1 MNFIFDQPHKLTR
14 RVTSLKASH
23 HYDDKK
29 SMSDED
35 KNEKTVIVSTKVEPS
50 TPAHPEP
57 YLIPVGGRE
66 TDLAYKL
73 TGHIFKIGREKP
85 CEIIIEDPHVSRVH
99 AEISCTSEDKIT
111 IKDLGSTN
119 GVFVNGKKV
128 LEVELKENDKILIG
142 TRAHFKIQLLDA
154 EDFETRQRNFRSANL
169 DELTSLY
176 NRKYFNDVLSR
187 EFSSCRRSNEPL
199 SLMMFDIDHFKK
211 INDTYGHLGGDAVL
225 RNIGQILHKNLR
237 LENVACR
244 YGGEE
249 FAVILRG
256 VKGTSAAQIA
266 ERVRKSVE
274 SETFSFKDQ
283 AIKVTISVG
292 IATLEGTNF
301 DTSEDLIH
309 RADEHLYEAKETGRN
324 KTVVKSAA

>member
-1 MNFIFDQPHKLTR
+1 MHYLTQC
-14 RVTSLKASH
+14 VSSLKTNQD
-23 HYDDKK
+23 YDDKTG
-29 SMSDED
+29 MSEEE

-57 YLIPVGGRE
+57 YLMPVGGRE

-73 TGHIFKIGREKP
+73 TGHTFKIGREKP

-99 AEISCTSEDKIT
+99 AEISCSKDNKIT

-169 DELTSLY
+169 DELTGLY

-211 INDTYGHLGGDAVL
+211 INDTYGHLGGDLVL
-225 RNIGQILHKNLR
+225 KNIGIILHKNLR

-249 FAVILRG
+249 FGVILRG
-256 VKGTSAAQIA
+256 VRGSGAAPIA
-266 ERVRKSVE
+266 ERVRKAVE
-274 SETFSFKDQ
+274 SEVFTFKDQ
-283 AIKVTISVG
+283 VIKVTISIG

-324 KTVVKSAA
+324 RTVVKTAA